1 MPKIDF
7 DKVFTKLVEKQVPVN
22 NDGEPVSLSS
32 LGFIDKI
39 NQCDAN
45 LLYILWNMKN
55 IINKNIS
62 KEVKKNIV
70 ELYNLLV

>member
-32 LGFIDKI
+32 LGFVDKI
-39 NQCDAN
+39 GQCEPN
-45 LLYILWNMKN
+45 ILYILWNMKN
-55 IINKNIS
+55 IVHKNIT
-62 KEVKKNIV
+62 KEVKHNIV